1 VSESVVATNAVKQRP
16 VALVAGGSRGIGRA
30 AAVELAERG
39 YDVGIFYRRD
49 ESSFELTARLVEGA
63 GARVVGIKVDV
74 RDEDSVRQ
82 GYREL
87 FEFSGR
93 RLDTLVVSSGI
104 IADGYAA
111 MMSLA
116 KFRDVIATNLEGA
129 FLLSREAIKAMRK
142 TGGSIVFV
150 GSTSGISGQ
159 IGQVN
164 YSASKAGIN
173 AMTQALAKECA
184 PMGIRVNTVAPSF
197 TDTDM
202 YRAMNPQARTKL
214 EAFIPLGRIAQPE
227 EVAKAIAFLAG
238 QDASYITGVVLPIDG
253 GLTA

>member
-1 VSESVVATNAVKQRP
+1 MSVGTTADHTEPRP
-16 VALVAGGSRGIGRA
+16 FALVTGGSRGIGRA
-30 AAVELAERG
+30 AAVELAKRG
-39 YDVGIFYRRD
+39 CDIAIFYRRD
-49 ESSFELTARLVEGA
+49 EESFELTARLVAEA
-63 GARVVGIKVDV
+63 GARVVGVKVDV
-74 RDEDSVRQ
+74 RDEESVRR
-82 GYREL
+82 GYRDV

-93 RLDTLVVSSGI
+93 RLDILVVSSGI

-111 MMSLA
+111 MMSFA
-116 KFRDVIATNLEGA
+116 KFRDVIETNLNGA

-150 GSTSGISGQ
+150 SSTSGISGQ

-184 PMGIRVNTVAPSF
+184 PMGIRVNAVAPSF
-197 TDTDM
+197 TETDM
-202 YRAMNPQARTKL
+202 YRSMNAQARAKL

-227 EVAKAIAFLAG
+227 EVAKAIAFLATR
-238 QDASYITGVVLPIDG
+238 DASYITGVVLPIDG